1 MGKTEMGESLEP
13 LAEGEE
19 LVRILSSGILVLF
32 TLSLYLCAGH
42 ARNCQYITA
51 FIQHI
56 FYLLSFYLLPRIKDS
71 RDTALGTQW

>member
-19 LVRILSSGILVLF
+19 LVRILSSGIQVLF
-32 TLSLYLCAGH
+32 TLSLYLWAGH

-56 FYLLSFYLLPRIKDS
+56 FIY
-71 RDTALGTQW
+71 